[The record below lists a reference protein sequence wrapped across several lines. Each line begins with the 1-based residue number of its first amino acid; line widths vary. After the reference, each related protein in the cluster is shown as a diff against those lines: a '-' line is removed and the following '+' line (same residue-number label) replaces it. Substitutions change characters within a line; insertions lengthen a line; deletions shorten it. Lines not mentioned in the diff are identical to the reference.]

1 MAGEKRKQTTID
13 MTRTTADTTMSR
25 PFRTFWNV
33 YIYWTCEC
41 RAIFLHTYIWITQRK
56 RYTYKQHNENKSQSQ
71 CQLLCAAHATFD
83 SFAHTTYKS
92 GQTRLTAIYWC
103 LFCTFS
109 PHKMRCVACENH
121 NVYGKR
127 IDCMRLFLWL
137 MILLSFATH
146 THTGWIQLHARISNP
161 HGRQSYSYF
170 ITARWSRHCVFCRLW
185 WSRWSQ
191 YWEIR
196 FKTSP
201 QIRHKAGRISSR
213 RCCIGYEKG
222 NEREQLNVLVIPA
235 LTQSIDPHG
244 ITDYNFRWIVHNFIN
259 LSDASHFILQFRLF
273 SILTRLCS
281 MLKNWNMKWA
291 DRPPSLVWS
300 KIKNCIVQMLAIHE
314 P

>member
-33 YIYWTCEC
+33 YIDWTCEC

-71 CQLLCAAHATFD
+71 CQLLCAAHATVD
-83 SFAHTTYKS
+83 SLAHTTYKS

-127 IDCMRLFLWL
+127 IDCMRLFRWL

-146 THTGWIQLHARISNP
+146 THRLDPVACKDIESTWKTVILIFYHCQMIQALRFLPFMMVTVEPILGNTLQNISTNSSQSGPNIKPEMLH
-161 HGRQSYSYF
+161 
-170 ITARWSRHCVFCRLW
+170 RLW
-185 WSRWSQ
+185 KR
-191 YWEIR
+191 
-196 FKTSP
+196 
-201 QIRHKAGRISSR
+201 
-213 RCCIGYEKG
+213 
-222 NEREQLNVLVIPA
+222 
-235 LTQSIDPHG
+235 
-244 ITDYNFRWIVHNFIN
+244 
-259 LSDASHFILQFRLF
+259 
-273 SILTRLCS
+273 
-281 MLKNWNMKWA
+281 
-291 DRPPSLVWS
+291 
-300 KIKNCIVQMLAIHE
+300 
-314 P
+314 